1 MPEARQHIGDSMTDA
16 PPDLRADARRNRERI
31 LQAAVGQFTRRGID
45 ASLEDVARAAGV
57 GAGTLY
63 RHFPSREALIAAAL
77 REGQEALLVQAQ
89 QARGLADAD
98 AALAAWLAALQ
109 GYLRTFH
116 GLPSPVLA
124 AIEQQDSPL
133 ALSCEAMAAM
143 TGEFLDR
150 AKREGHARA
159 SIGTADLFLATL
171 GIAWAVDRA
180 AACGTST
187 GRVNEILARGYLGG
201 GEER

>member
-1 MPEARQHIGDSMTDA
+1 MTDA

-31 LQAAVGQFTRRGID
+31 LQAAVGQFTRHGID

-77 REGQEALLVQAQ
+77 RQGQDRLLAEA
-89 QARGLADAD
+89 ARARALPDAD
-98 AALAAWLAALQ
+98 AALAAWLASLQ
-109 GYLRTFH
+109 DYLRTFH
-116 GLPSPVLA
+116 GLPAPVLA

-159 SIGTADLFLATL
+159 SVETADLFLATL

-187 GRVNEILARGYLGG
+187 GRVNAILARGYLRDGG
-201 GEER
+201 DR